1 MRQSGNLILTLLFAV
16 LFYCNSYAQSSP
28 ADSVLVIGQVLEDE
42 SYTGLPFAHITV
54 KNRATTTDFK
64 GIFKVRVGKSDT
76 VSVSY
81 VGYKTQQLTIPKGL
95 NSPVFETKLMLQK
108 DTIMM
113 ENANVMVLPASIEK
127 FKQAILT
134 LELSDQE
141 YRNVEKNMAALTQQ
155 VLIYDYRKY
164 SMDAAENQRA
174 AMAGPQSFNFLNV
187 LRKVKDALVD
197 PNKSK
202 DELPTPPPVYYDA
215 PLLPDTTPPDSLL
228 IQKADT
234 TQRIINN

>member
-1 MRQSGNLILTLLFAV
+1 MRQSGNLILTLLFSV
-16 LFYCNSYAQSSP
+16 LFYGNSYAQSSP

-42 SYTGLPFAHITV
+42 GYTGLPFAHITV
-54 KNRATTTDFK
+54 KERATTTDFK

-187 LRKVKDALVD
+187 LRKVKEALVD
-197 PNKSK
+197 PNKNK

-215 PLLPDTTPPDSLL
+215 PLLPDTTPSDSLL